1 MQSMAKMKM
10 TNWEEI
16 FATYSINRGRIYL
29 MYKELLRIKV
39 KTKCSIDKWVKHV
52 KTSQRM

>member
-10 TNWEEI
+10 INWEEI
-16 FATYSINRGRIYL
+16 FATYSINGGLIYL